1 MSTMIRISQN
11 RRHKAFTLI
20 ELLVVIT
27 IIGTLIALLLPAIQ
41 AVREA
46 SRKTQCANNIRQ
58 IGLSIHNFESSRRHF
73 PAGYQATMPYADGA
87 SDTSPGWGWSAAILP
102 LLEESSVFKRI
113 DFSLPIPDPANAAAA
128 RVPVPLYHCPSDLAP
143 EAAFS
148 VPDDLGNIV
157 VTAAPSSYAACVGG
171 DESDTTAQSGL
182 GIFFRNSQT
191 RVAEIKD
198 GTSKTILIGERAWVI
213 ANGVWAGAV
222 RNGVCRRG
230 AENPT
235 PGAGAASSPAATL
248 VLAHSHLNNATSDT
262 DGGLDDFSS
271 RHFDGSNFVFA
282 DGSVHFLRS
291 VPADLGEGEYS
302 PDSLIFQ
309 AIGTKS
315 GGEPIPSDWLE

>member
-1 MSTMIRISQN
+1 MIRVCQT
-11 RRHKAFTLI
+11 RRQKAFTLI
-20 ELLVVIT
+20 ELLVVIA
-27 IIGTLIALLLPAIQ
+27 IIGTLIGLLLPAIR

-46 SRKTQCANNIRQ
+46 SRRTQCANHVRQ
-58 IGLSIHNFESSRRHF
+58 IGLSIHNFEAGRRRF
-73 PAGYQATMPYADGA
+73 PAGYEATMPYFDGA

-102 LLEESSVFKRI
+102 QLEETSVFKRI
-113 DFSLPIPDPANAAAA
+113 DFSLPIADPANAAAA
-128 RVPVPLYHCPSDLAP
+128 RALIPLYHCPSDIAP
-143 EAAFS
+143 ETAIA
-148 VPDDLGNIV
+148 VPDDLGNSLV
-157 VTAAPSSYAACVGG
+157 MAAPSGYAACVGG
-171 DESDTTAQSGL
+171 DESDTTAQTGD

-191 RVAEIKD
+191 RVSEIKD
-198 GTSKTILIGERAWVI
+198 GTSKTILIGERAWAN

-230 AENPT
+230 AENPC

-282 DGSVHFLRS
+282 DGSVHFVRS
-291 VPADLGEGEYS
+291 VPADSAEGEYS

-309 AIGTKS
+309 ALGTKS
-315 GGEPIPSDWLE
+315 GAEPIPSDWLK